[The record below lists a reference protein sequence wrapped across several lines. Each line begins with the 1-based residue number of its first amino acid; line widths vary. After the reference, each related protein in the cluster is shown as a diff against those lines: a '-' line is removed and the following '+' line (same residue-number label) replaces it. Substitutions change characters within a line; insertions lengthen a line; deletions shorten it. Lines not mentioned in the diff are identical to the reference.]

1 MPCIHIVLS
10 CGQMKYY
17 YVFWSSITFI
27 TYHICNY
34 KYNMPPKKW
43 INQYIPTLNHIFY
56 FFRRPFRLSTGGGGA
71 TSPIRRVAE
80 LLGRRRSSNVH
91 HSDPKYATTSNG
103 RVASNFLAPPPPMYQ
118 QPLQPPQHS
127 QMVSRVAMDS
137 VNRNPEEMDL
147 KAKRTRY

>member
-1 MPCIHIVLS
+1 MHKS
-10 CGQMKYY
+10 Y
-17 YVFWSSITFI
+17 FI
-27 TYHICNY
+27 
-34 KYNMPPKKW
+34 
-43 INQYIPTLNHIFY
+43 
-56 FFRRPFRLSTGGGGA
+56 FRRPFRLSTGGGA

-127 QMVSRVAMDS
+127 QMVSRVCDGFG
-137 VNRNPEEMDL
+137 
-147 KAKRTRY
+147 

>member
-1 MPCIHIVLS
+1 MHPYCIILR
-10 CGQMKYY
+10 QMKYY

-34 KYNMPPKKW
+34 KYNMPHKKW
-43 INQYIPTLNHIFY
+43 INQYRLTLNYIFY
-56 FFRRPFRLSTGGGGA
+56 FFRRPFRLSTGGGA

-80 LLGRRRSSNVH
+80 LLGRRRSSNVHH

-118 QPLQPPQHS
+118 QPQQPQHS
-127 QMVSRVAMDS
+127 QMVSRVCDGFG
-137 VNRNPEEMDL
+137 
-147 KAKRTRY
+147 